1 MKLLHTK
8 KQAFYKG
15 MNICSVRA
23 QIESLKSFK
32 IVYFGSK
39 LLFRNIVLN
48 RNLPINQCYNQSCLC
63 HHYIEFL
70 ILFYLLADF
79 FFKCRL

>member
-32 IVYFGSK
+32 IVYFGG
-39 LLFRNIVLN
+39 
-48 RNLPINQCYNQSCLC
+48 
-63 HHYIEFL
+63 L
-70 ILFYLLADF
+70 ILRIF
-79 FFKCRL
+79 FFFNNDAKM